1 MTAPIDIYY
10 DFRSPYAYLAWWRI
24 RRQQALSSW
33 KWRWKPVS
41 IDVLLNLQAGREP
54 LAPYVDPLPPPKRKH
69 FLADIRRSAN
79 FLGAPLSPP
88 HQPRPDPAPALC
100 VALRL
105 AQDGIPHDRFID
117 MVFEAMWQHR
127 SDIGTREVLTN
138 CLISAAL
145 GEAMIESAVSP
156 GTEASWSRNP
166 CRRTRWASSACRVLW
181 RMARFSLE
189 PTVWTCWH
197 GDWNSNPTHRIAKAQ
212 WNLVDSAQAR
222 DPAGRSRR
230 AAGSRSMVR
239 DARLV
244 TAYRTP

>member
-138 CLISAAL
+138 WMISAAL
-145 GEAMIESAVSP
+145 GKAVIESAVSP
-156 GTEASWSRNP
+156 WTRSELVAQSMQAYEMGIFGVPSFVAHGEIFFGADRLDMLAWRLEQQPNP
-166 CRRTRWASSACRVLW
+166 S
-181 RMARFSLE
+181 
-189 PTVWTCWH
+189 
-197 GDWNSNPTHRIAKAQ
+197 NS
-212 WNLVDSAQAR
+212 
-222 DPAGRSRR
+222 
-230 AAGSRSMVR
+230 
-239 DARLV
+239 
-244 TAYRTP
+244 